1 MAQLT
6 PEERKEA
13 FQAFHKGAVLPLACS
28 VVVGTGLNLLG
39 PRTVASSAASLAI
52 FVGGM
57 ILAVVLGLKRRRDTI
72 AAIEARKQG
81 SSERVADERL

>member
-13 FQAFHKGAVLPLACS
+13 FQAFHKGALLPLAVS
-28 VVVGTGLNLLG
+28 VIVGTGLNLFG
-39 PRTVASSAASLAI
+39 PRTAASSATSLAI

-57 ILAVVLGLKRRRDTI
+57 ILAVVLGLKRRRDTV
-72 AAIEARKQG
+72 AAIEARKQTA
-81 SSERVADERL
+81 ERQVADEQP

>member
-6 PEERKEA
+6 PQERKEA
-13 FQAFHKGAVLPLACS
+13 FQAFHKGAVVPLACS
-28 VVVGTGLNLLG
+28 VFVGTGLNLFG

-57 ILAVVLGLKRRRDTI
+57 VVAVVLGLKRRRETI
-72 AAIEARKQG
+72 AAIAARKQG
-81 SSERVADERL
+81 ASEQVVDERP